1 MKKEKQMAQTPDEKT
16 YVEIPFIEQLKGM
29 GWKHIEGDIDVP
41 YLTERESFRD
51 VLLTARLRRAIKNIN
66 LDDNGNPWLDDDRV
80 NQVVSALK
88 RISAPKL
95 MEANKKAFELIV
107 QGVEVEGD
115 PVLHGGKEKTVAI
128 IDFDNPEKNDFLVI
142 NQFRVDVPGGKT
154 FIAPDIVLFVNGIPL
169 VVVEC
174 KSPKISNPM
183 EEGINQLLRYSNQRP
198 GVEEDEGC
206 ERLFYYNQFLVST
219 FRQEA
224 RAATVGA
231 GYEHY
236 MEWKDTSPVLMSEV
250 AKSLEKEKLNSQ
262 EILIAGM
269 LQKENLLDIVRNFIL
284 FDQVQSRQVKLMCRY
299 QQFRAVH
306 KAIHRLR
313 TGKTRIE
320 HGDTDQRGGIIWHTQ
335 GSGKSLTMVFMVR
348 KMRTIYDMKRFKIVV
363 VTDRINLEGQLRGTA
378 GLTGETVYRAD
389 NKNDLAMLM
398 KEDSSNIVFTMVQK
412 YQEQAPV
419 TEDYEIPAY
428 PLRKAAAP
436 SGKKQHEYK
445 LPAKPTL
452 FPVWSL
458 SPEILVLVDE
468 AHRSHTSMLHANIM
482 RALPNCAMIGFT
494 GTPIIVAGRTRRTH
508 EIFGD
513 YIDQYTIEQS
523 QKDGSTV
530 KILYEGRKAEAR
542 VADGRSLDQFFDDM
556 FRSRTEEEREAIR
569 RKYGTVV
576 NILEAKDLIAVKA
589 EDMLLHYAANILP
602 NGFKAQVVAVS
613 RRAAI
618 RYYEAF
624 GKAREK
630 LLKRLDLLDPNLLN
644 LPEDEQ
650 ENLDEETRFLIIAA
664 KNRDIVKELEFAA
677 IISGDHNDPPSYKEH
692 TDKAKQEILVGKDG
706 RFKKPLDKD
715 NLAVIIV
722 KSMLL
727 VGFDAPVEQV
737 MYLDRFMQ
745 GHELLQAIARVNR
758 RYTGKTRG
766 LVVDYFGVGDRL
778 TEALAMYSQED
789 IKGALINIK
798 DELPKLDDRHR
809 RVMGMFSE
817 KGIADISD
825 IDVCVDALRDVEL
838 RAEFINKFAEF
849 VESMDIILPRPEALP
864 YIYDMKLLGFI
875 NKTAANRYR
884 DSQLNIAGVGNKVK
898 QLIDEHII
906 AQGVNPKVPPISILD
921 KNFEKEVGAIKSK
934 KSQALEMEHAIRFHI
949 EKHLNEDPAF
959 YKKLSERLKDILD
972 AFHENWEALTE
983 ELEKYIHEVKR
994 GREEDQTGLDPKRQ
1008 APFLG
1013 ILIDEY
1019 GKKPEERKMKDF
1031 CEAVVDIVDHI
1042 RQEIG
1047 IVDFWRNRHA
1057 QNILRTWIINEVDDR
1072 NLVPFEKQEKLAD
1085 RFMELAKALHLR
1097 LIRS

>member
-1 MKKEKQMAQTPDEKT
+1 MAQSPDEKT

-29 GWKHIEGDIDVP
+29 GWDHVEGDIDVP

-51 VLLTARLRRAIKNIN
+51 VLLTGRLRKAIKEIN
-66 LDDNGNPWLDDDRV
+66 LDDGGEPWLDDDRV
-80 NQVVSALK
+80 NEVVSRLE
-88 RISAPKL
+88 RITAPKL
-95 MEANKKAFELIV
+95 LEANKEAFDLIV
-107 QGVEVEGD
+107 QGIEVAGD
-115 PVLHGGKEKTVAI
+115 PDKHDGREKNVAV
-128 IDFDNPEKNDFLVI
+128 IDFDHPERNDFIAI

-154 FIAPDIVLFVNGIPL
+154 FIGPDIVLFVNGIPL

-174 KSPKISNPM
+174 KSPKISHPM
-183 EEGINQLLRYSNQRP
+183 EEGINQLLRYSNQRQE
-198 GVEEDEGC
+198 VEEDEGC

-236 MEWKDTSPVLMSEV
+236 MEWKDTSPVPMSEV
-250 AKSLEKEKLNSQ
+250 AKYLGKENLNSQ
-262 EILIAGM
+262 EILVAGM
-269 LQKENLLDIVRNFIL
+269 LRKEHLLDIIRNYIL
-284 FDQVQSRQVKLMCRY
+284 FDQVEGRQMKLMCRY

-306 KAIHRLR
+306 KAIHRIR
-313 TGKTRIE
+313 TGKTKRE
-320 HGDTDQRGGIIWHTQ
+320 HGDADQRGGIIWHTQ
-335 GSGKSLTMVFMVR
+335 GSGKSLTMVFLVR
-348 KMRTIYDMKRFKIVV
+348 KMRNLPDLKKFKVV
-363 VTDRINLEGQLRGTA
+363 MITDRINLEGQLKGTA
-378 GLTGETVYRAD
+378 ALTGETVCRAD
-389 NKNDLAMLM
+389 TKNDLARLM
-398 KEDSSNIVFTMVQK
+398 QEDTSNIVFSMVQK
-412 YQEQAPV
+412 YQDQEPAIG
-419 TEDYEIPAY
+419 DYEVPEY
-428 PLRKAAAP
+428 PMRKAAAP
-436 SGKKQHEYK
+436 SGKKKTGYK
-445 LPAKPTL
+445 LPAKPII
-452 FPVWSL
+452 FPVWNL

-494 GTPIIVAGRTRRTH
+494 GTPIIVAGRARRTH

-530 KILYEGRKAEAR
+530 KILYEGRKAEAK
-542 VADGRSLDQFFDDM
+542 VEGGRTLDQFFDDM

-569 RKYGTVV
+569 RRYGTVV
-576 NILEAKDLIAVKA
+576 NILEAKDLIAAKA

-613 RRAAI
+613 RQAAI

-624 GKAREK
+624 GKARSK
-630 LLKRLDLLDPNLLN
+630 LLRRFELLDPNLFD

-664 KNRDIVKELEFAA
+664 KNRDILKKLEFAA
-677 IISGDHNDPPSYKEH
+677 IISGDHNDLPSYKEH
-692 TDKAKQEILVGKDG
+692 TDKARHEILVGKDG
-706 RFKKPLDKD
+706 RFKQPLSQDK
-715 NLAVIIV
+715 LAIIIV

-778 TEALAMYSQED
+778 TEALAIYSQED

-809 RVMGMFSE
+809 RVLALFSS
-817 KGIADISD
+817 KGIDDILD
-825 IDVCVDALRDVEL
+825 IDACVDALRDIAL
-838 RAEFINKFAEF
+838 RAEFIIRFAKFA
-849 VESMDIILPRPEALP
+849 ESMDIILPRPEALP
-864 YIYDMKLLGFI
+864 YIYGMKVLGFI

-898 QLIDEHII
+898 QLIDEHIV
-906 AQGVNPKVPPISILD
+906 AQGVDPKVPPISILD
-921 KNFEKEVGAIKSK
+921 RNFEKEVGAIKSK
-934 KSQALEMEHAIRFHI
+934 KTQALEMEHAVRFHI
-949 EKHLNEDPAF
+949 EKHHNEDPAF

-972 AFHENWEALTE
+972 AFHDNWEGLAE
-983 ELEKYIHEVKR
+983 VLEKFIRGTKR
-994 GREEDQTGLDPKRQ
+994 GREEDQTGLDPKTQ

-1019 GKKPEERKMKDF
+1019 GKKPSEREMKDF
-1031 CEAVVDIVDHI
+1031 CDAVVDMVDHI
-1042 RQEIG
+1042 RQEIAV
-1047 IVDFWRNRHA
+1047 VDFWRSRHMRDL
-1057 QNILRTWIINEVDDR
+1057 LRTWIIIEIDDR
-1072 NLVPFEKQEKLAD
+1072 NLIPFDKQERLAD
-1085 RFMELAKALHLR
+1085 RFLELAKALHLR

>member
-1 MKKEKQMAQTPDEKT
+1 MAQSPDEKT

-29 GWKHIEGDIDVP
+29 GWDHIEGDIDVP

-51 VLLTARLRRAIKNIN
+51 VLLADRLRKAIKRIN

-80 NQVVSALK
+80 NQVVSALE

-107 QGVEVEGD
+107 HGVEVEGD

-128 IDFDNPEKNDFLVI
+128 IDFDHPEKNDFLII

-154 FIAPDIVLFVNGIPL
+154 FISPDIVLFVNGIPL

-198 GVEEDEGC
+198 EVEEDEGC

-236 MEWKDTSPVLMSEV
+236 MEWKDTSPVPLSEV
-250 AKSLEKEKLNSQ
+250 ARRLGKEKLNSQ

-269 LQKENLLDIVRNFIL
+269 LRKEHLLDIIRNFTL
-284 FDQVQSRQVKLMCRY
+284 FDQIQDRQVKLMCRY

-306 KAIHRLR
+306 KAIHRLK
-313 TGKTRIE
+313 TGKTRKE
-320 HGDTDQRGGIIWHTQ
+320 HGDADQRGGIIWHTQ
-335 GSGKSLTMVFMVR
+335 GSGKSLTMVFMIR
-348 KMRTIYDMKRFKIVV
+348 KMRNLPDLKSFKVVV
-363 VTDRINLEGQLRGTA
+363 VTDRINLEGQLKGTA
-378 GLTGETVYRAD
+378 GLTGETVYRAN
-389 NKNDLAMLM
+389 NKNDLARHMQ
-398 KEDSSNIVFTMVQK
+398 EDSSNIIFATVQK
-412 YQEQAPV
+412 YQDQAPR
-419 TEDYEIPAY
+419 TQDDYQIPE
-428 PLRKAAAP
+428 PRMLKAAAP
-436 SGKKQHEYK
+436 SGKKQSEYK
-445 LPAKPTL
+445 LPAKPIL
-452 FPVWSL
+452 FPIWNHSDK
-458 SPEILVLVDE
+458 ILVLVDE

-530 KILYEGRKAEAR
+530 KILYEGRKAEAM
-542 VADGRSLDQFFDDM
+542 VEDGRSLDQFFDDM
-556 FRSRTEEEREAIR
+556 FRSRTQEEREAIR

-576 NILEAKDLIAVKA
+576 NILEAKDIIAVKA

-630 LLKRLDLLDPNLLN
+630 LLKRLDLLDSNLLN

-650 ENLDEETRFLIIAA
+650 KNLYEETRFLIIAA
-664 KNRDIVKELEFAA
+664 KNRDIVKELEFAT

-692 TDKAKQEILVGKDG
+692 TDKAKHEILVGKDG

-715 NLAVIIV
+715 KLAVIIV

-766 LVVDYFGVGDRL
+766 LIVDYFGVGDRL
-778 TEALAMYSQED
+778 TEALAMYSQDD

-798 DELPKLDDRHR
+798 DELPKLDDRYR
-809 RVMGMFSE
+809 RVMGLFSAM
-817 KGIADISD
+817 GIADIL
-825 IDVCVDALRDVEL
+825 DVDACVDSLRDVEL
-838 RAEFINKFAEF
+838 RAEFISKFAEF
-849 VESMDIILPRPEALP
+849 AESMDIILPRPEALP

-875 NKTAANRYR
+875 NKTAANRYQ

-906 AQGVNPKVPPISILD
+906 AQGVDPKVPPISILD
-921 KNFEKEVGAIKSK
+921 KNFEKEVGAVKSK
-934 KSQALEMEHAIRFHI
+934 KSQALEMEHAARFHI
-949 EKHLNEDPAF
+949 EKHYNEDPAF

-972 AFHENWEALTE
+972 AFHENWEVLAE
-983 ELEKYIHEVKR
+983 ELEKFIQETKKGR
-994 GREEDQTGLDPKRQ
+994 GEDQTGLDPKTQ
-1008 APFLG
+1008 SPFLG

-1019 GKKPEERKMKDF
+1019 GKKPEERKMKDL
-1031 CEAVVDIVDHI
+1031 CEAVVDIVEHI

-1072 NLVPFEKQEKLAD
+1072 NLVPFEKQEKIAD

>member
-1 MKKEKQMAQTPDEKT
+1 MAQSPDEKT

-29 GWKHIEGDIDVP
+29 GWEHIEGDIDVP

-51 VLLTARLRRAIKNIN
+51 VLLTGRLRDAIEKIN
-66 LDDNGNPWLDDDRV
+66 LDDGGEPWLDDDRV
-80 NQVVSALK
+80 NEVVSRLE

-95 MEANKKAFELIV
+95 FEANKKAYDLIV
-107 QGVEVEGD
+107 QGIEVAGD
-115 PVLHGGKEKTVAI
+115 PDKHDGREKNVAL
-128 IDFDNPEKNDFLVI
+128 IDFDHPERNDFIAI
-142 NQFRVDVPGGKT
+142 NQFRADVPGGKT
-154 FIAPDIVLFVNGIPL
+154 FIDPDIVLFVNGIPL

-183 EEGINQLLRYSNQRP
+183 EEGINQLLRYSNQRQE
-198 GVEEDEGC
+198 VEEDEGC

-219 FRQEA
+219 FRHEA

-231 GYEHY
+231 DYEHY
-236 MEWKDTSPVLMSEV
+236 MEWKDTSPVSMSEV
-250 AKSLEKEKLNSQ
+250 AKYLGKENLNSQ
-262 EILIAGM
+262 EILVAGM
-269 LQKENLLDIVRNFIL
+269 LRKEHLLDIIRNYIL
-284 FDQVQSRQVKLMCRY
+284 FDQVEGRQVKLMCRY

-313 TGKTRIE
+313 TGKTKRE
-320 HGDTDQRGGIIWHTQ
+320 HGDADQRGGIIWHTQ
-335 GSGKSLTMVFMVR
+335 GSGKSLTMVFLVR
-348 KMRTIYDMKRFKIVV
+348 KMRNLPDLKKFKVV
-363 VTDRINLEGQLRGTA
+363 MITDRINLEGQLKGTA
-378 GLTGETVYRAD
+378 ALTGETVYRAD
-389 NKNDLAMLM
+389 NKNDLARLM
-398 KEDSSNIVFTMVQK
+398 QEDTSNIVFSMVQK
-412 YQEQAPV
+412 YQNQEPAM
-419 TEDYEIPAY
+419 ENYEVPEY
-428 PLRKAAAP
+428 RMLKAAAP
-436 SGKKQHEYK
+436 SGKKKIGYK
-445 LPAKPTL
+445 LPAKPII
-452 FPVWSL
+452 FPVWNL
-458 SPEILVLVDE
+458 SPKILVLVDE

-494 GTPIIVAGRTRRTH
+494 GTPIIVAGRARRTH

-530 KILYEGRKAEAR
+530 KILYEGRKAEAK
-542 VADGRSLDQFFDDM
+542 VEGGRTLDQFFDEM

-569 RKYGTVV
+569 RRYGTVV
-576 NILEAKDLIAVKA
+576 NILEAKDLIAAKA

-618 RYYEAF
+618 RYHEAF
-624 GKAREK
+624 GKARTN
-630 LLKRLDLLDPNLLN
+630 LLKRLERLDPNLLN

-650 ENLDEETRFLIIAA
+650 KNLDEETRFLIIAA
-664 KNRDIVKELEFAA
+664 KNRDILKKLEFAA

-692 TDKAKQEILVGKDG
+692 TDKARHEIFVGKDG
-706 RFKKPLDKD
+706 RFKQPLTQDK
-715 NLAVIIV
+715 LAIIIV

-766 LVVDYFGVGDRL
+766 LVADYFGVGDRL
-778 TEALAMYSQED
+778 TEALAIYSQED

-809 RVMGMFSE
+809 RVLALFSS
-817 KGIADISD
+817 KGIDDILD
-825 IDVCVDALRDVEL
+825 IDACVDALRDIEL
-838 RAEFINKFAEF
+838 RAEFIIRFAEF
-849 VESMDIILPRPEALP
+849 AESMDIILPRPEALP
-864 YIYDMKLLGFI
+864 YIYDMKVLGFI

-906 AQGVNPKVPPISILD
+906 AQGVDPKVPPISILD
-921 KNFEKEVGAIKSK
+921 RNFEKEVGAIKSK
-934 KSQALEMEHAIRFHI
+934 KTQALEMEHAVRFHI
-949 EKHLNEDPAF
+949 EKHHNEDPAF
-959 YKKLSERLKDILD
+959 YKKLSERLKEILD
-972 AFHENWEALTE
+972 AFHDNWEVLAE
-983 ELEKYIHEVKR
+983 ELEKFIRKTKG
-994 GREEDQTGLDPKRQ
+994 GREEDQTGLDPKTQ

-1019 GKKPEERKMKDF
+1019 GNKPDKREMKDF

-1072 NLVPFEKQEKLAD
+1072 NLVLFKKQEKLAD

>member
-1 MKKEKQMAQTPDEKT
+1 MAQSPDEKT

-29 GWKHIEGDIDVP
+29 GWDHIEGDIDVP

-51 VLLTARLRRAIKNIN
+51 VLLTGRLRDAIKKIN
-66 LDDNGNPWLDDDRV
+66 LDDGGRPWLDDDRV
-80 NQVVSALK
+80 NEVVSRLK
-88 RISAPKL
+88 RITAPKL
-95 MEANKKAFELIV
+95 LEANKEAFDLIM
-107 QGVEVEGD
+107 QGIEVAGD
-115 PVLHGGKEKTVAI
+115 PDKHDGREKSVAV
-128 IDFDNPEKNDFLVI
+128 IDFDHPERNDFIAI
-142 NQFRVDVPGGKT
+142 NQFRADVPGGKT
-154 FIAPDIVLFVNGIPL
+154 FISPDIVLFVNGIPL

-174 KSPKISNPM
+174 KSPKISHPM
-183 EEGINQLLRYSNQRP
+183 EEGINQLLRYSNQRQE
-198 GVEEDEGC
+198 VEEDEGC

-231 GYEHY
+231 GFEHY
-236 MEWKDTSPVLMSEV
+236 MEWKDTSPVPMSEV
-250 AKSLEKEKLNSQ
+250 AKDLGKENLNSQ

-269 LQKENLLDIVRNFIL
+269 LRKEHLLDIIRNYIL
-284 FDQVQSRQVKLMCRY
+284 FDQVGGRQVKLMCRY

-313 TGKTRIE
+313 TGKTKRE
-320 HGDTDQRGGIIWHTQ
+320 HGEADQRGGIIWHTQ
-335 GSGKSLTMVFMVR
+335 GSGKSLTMVFLVR
-348 KMRTIYDMKRFKIVV
+348 KMRNLPDLKKFKIVMI
-363 VTDRINLEGQLRGTA
+363 TDRINLEGQLKGTA
-378 GLTGETVYRAD
+378 ALTGETVYRAD
-389 NKNDLAMLM
+389 NKNDLARLM
-398 KEDSSNIVFTMVQK
+398 QEDTSNIVFSMVQK
-412 YQEQAPV
+412 YQDKEPAM
-419 TEDYEIPAY
+419 ENYEVPEY
-428 PLRKAAAP
+428 RMLKAAAP
-436 SGKKQHEYK
+436 SGKKKTGYK
-445 LPAKPTL
+445 LPAKPVI
-452 FPVWSL
+452 FPVWNL

-482 RALPNCAMIGFT
+482 QALPNCAMIGFT
-494 GTPIIVAGRTRRTH
+494 GTPIIAGRSRKQTH

-530 KILYEGRKAEAR
+530 KILYEGRKAEAK
-542 VADGRSLDQFFDDM
+542 VEGGRTLDQFFDDM

-569 RKYGTVV
+569 RRYGTVV
-576 NILEAKDLIAVKA
+576 NILEAKDLIAAKT
-589 EDMLLHYAANILP
+589 EDMLLHYTANILP

-624 GKAREK
+624 GKARTK
-630 LLKRLDLLDPNLLN
+630 LLRRIELLDPNLLN

-650 ENLDEETRFLIIAA
+650 KNLDEETRFLIIAA
-664 KNRDIVKELEFAA
+664 KNKDILKKLEFAA
-677 IISGDHNDPPSYKEH
+677 IISGNHNDPPSYKEY
-692 TDKAKQEILVGKDG
+692 TDKARHEILVGKDG
-706 RFKKPLDKD
+706 RFKQPLEQDK
-715 NLAVIIV
+715 LAIIIV

-778 TEALAMYSQED
+778 TEALAIYSQED

-809 RVMGMFSE
+809 RVLALFSS
-817 KGIADISD
+817 KGIDDILD
-825 IDVCVDALRDVEL
+825 IDACVDALRNIEL
-838 RAEFINKFAEF
+838 RAEFIIKFAEF
-849 VESMDIILPRPEALP
+849 AESMDIILPRPEALP
-864 YIYDMKLLGFI
+864 YIYDMKVLGFI

-898 QLIDEHII
+898 QLIDEHIV
-906 AQGVNPKVPPISILD
+906 AQGVDPKVPPISILD
-921 KNFEKEVGAIKSK
+921 RNFEKEVGAIKSK
-934 KSQALEMEHAIRFHI
+934 KTQALEMEHAVRFHI
-949 EKHLNEDPAF
+949 EKHYNEDPAF
-959 YKKLSERLKDILD
+959 YRKLSERLKEILD
-972 AFHENWEALTE
+972 AFHDNWEVLAE
-983 ELEKYIHEVKR
+983 ELEKFIREAKG
-994 GREEDQTGLDPKRQ
+994 GREEDQTGLDPKTQ

-1019 GKKPEERKMKDF
+1019 GNKPGEREMKDF
-1031 CEAVVDIVDHI
+1031 CDAVVDMVDHI
-1042 RQEIG
+1042 RQEIA
-1047 IVDFWRNRHA
+1047 IVDFWRSRHM
-1057 QNILRTWIINEVDDR
+1057 QDLLRTWIINEIDDR
-1072 NLVPFEKQEKLAD
+1072 NLIPFDKQERLAD
-1085 RFMELAKALHLR
+1085 RFLELSKALHLR

>member
-1 MKKEKQMAQTPDEKT
+1 MAQTPDEKT
-16 YVEIPFIEQLKGM
+16 YVEIPFIEQLKAM

-51 VLLTARLRRAIKNIN
+51 VLLADRLRRAIKKIN
-66 LDDNGNPWLDDDRV
+66 LDDNGNSWLDDDRV
-80 NQVVSALK
+80 NQVISALK

-95 MEANKKAFELIV
+95 MEANKKAFDLIV
-107 QGVEVEGD
+107 HGVEVEGD

-128 IDFDNPEKNDFLVI
+128 IDFDHPKKNDFLVI

-154 FIAPDIVLFVNGIPL
+154 FISPDIVLFVNGLPL

-174 KSPKISNPM
+174 KSPKISNPT

-198 GVEEDEGC
+198 EVEEDEGC

-231 GYEHY
+231 MYEHY
-236 MEWKDTSPVLMSEV
+236 MEWKDTSPVTMSEV

-262 EILIAGM
+262 EILVAGM
-269 LQKENLLDIVRNFIL
+269 LRKEHLLDIIRNFTL
-284 FDQVQSRQVKLMCRY
+284 FDQIQGRQVKLMCRY

-313 TGKTRIE
+313 TGKTRKGR
-320 HGDTDQRGGIIWHTQ
+320 GDTDQRGGIIWHTQ

-348 KMRTIYDMKRFKIVV
+348 KMRNLLDLKSFKVVV
-363 VTDRINLEGQLRGTA
+363 VTDRVNLEGQLKGTA
-378 GLTGETVYRAD
+378 GLTGETVYRAN
-389 NKNDLAMLM
+389 NKNNLARLM
-398 KEDSSNIVFTMVQK
+398 QEDSSNIVFAMVQK
-412 YQEQAPV
+412 YQEQEPV
-419 TEDYEIPAY
+419 TEDYEI
-428 PLRKAAAP
+428 LGHRMLKAAAP
-436 SGKKQHEYK
+436 SGKKKTDYK
-445 LPAKPTL
+445 FPAKPIL
-452 FPVWSL
+452 FPIWNPS
-458 SPEILVLVDE
+458 EKILVLVDE

-530 KILYEGRKAEAR
+530 KILYEGRKAEAM
-542 VADGRSLDQFFDDM
+542 VEDGRSLDQFFDDM

-576 NILEAKDLIAVKA
+576 NILEAKDIIAVKA
-589 EDMLLHYAANILP
+589 EDILLHYAANILP

-630 LLKRLDLLDPNLLN
+630 LLKRLDLLDSNLLN

-650 ENLDEETRFLIIAA
+650 KNLDEETRFLIIAA
-664 KNRDIVKELEFAA
+664 KNRDIVKDLEFAA

-692 TDKAKQEILVGKDG
+692 TDKAKHEILVGKDG
-706 RFKKPLDKD
+706 RFKKTLNKD
-715 NLAVIIV
+715 TLAVIIV

-766 LVVDYFGVGDRL
+766 LIVDYFGVGDRL
-778 TEALAMYSQED
+778 TEALAMYSQDD

-809 RVMGMFSE
+809 RVIGLFSE
-817 KGIADISD
+817 RGIADISD
-825 IDVCVDALRDVEL
+825 IDACVDALRDVEL
-838 RAEFINKFAEF
+838 RAEFISNFAEF
-849 VESMDIILPRPEALP
+849 AESMDIILPRPEALP

-875 NKTAANRYR
+875 NKTATNRYR

-906 AQGVNPKVPPISILD
+906 AQGVDPKVPPISILD

-934 KSQALEMEHAIRFHI
+934 KSQALEMEHAARFHI
-949 EKHLNEDPAF
+949 EKHYNEDPAF

-972 AFHENWEALTE
+972 AFRDNWEALAE
-983 ELEKYIHEVKR
+983 ELEKFIHEVKR

-1042 RQEIG
+1042 RQEIS

-1057 QNILRTWIINEVDDR
+1057 QNILRTWIINEVDNR

>member
-1 MKKEKQMAQTPDEKT
+1 MAQTPDEKT
-16 YVEIPFIEQLKGM
+16 YVEVPFIEQLKGM
-29 GWKHIEGDIDVP
+29 DWGHIEGDIDVP

-51 VLLTARLRRAIKNIN
+51 VLLAERLRRAVKRIN

-80 NQVVSALK
+80 NQVVSALE

-95 MEANKKAFELIV
+95 MEANKKAFDLIV
-107 QGVEVEGD
+107 HGVEVEGD

-128 IDFDNPEKNDFLVI
+128 IDFDHPEKNDFLII

-154 FIAPDIVLFVNGIPL
+154 FISPDIVLFVNGIPI
-169 VVVEC
+169 VIIEC

-198 GVEEDEGC
+198 EVEEDEGC
-206 ERLFYYNQFLVST
+206 ERLFYYNQFLIST

-236 MEWKDTSPVLMSEV
+236 MEWKDTSPVPMSEV
-250 AKSLEKEKLNSQ
+250 AKSLGKEKLNSQ
-262 EILIAGM
+262 EVLIAGM
-269 LQKENLLDIVRNFIL
+269 LQKERLLDIIRNFIL
-284 FDQVQSRQVKLMCRY
+284 FDQIEGRQVKLMCRY

-313 TGKTRIE
+313 TGKTRKE
-320 HGDTDQRGGIIWHTQ
+320 HGDADQRGGIIWHTQ

-348 KMRTIYDMKRFKIVV
+348 KMRTLSDLKSFKVVV
-363 VTDRINLEGQLRGTA
+363 VTDRINLEGQLKGAA
-378 GLTGETVYRAD
+378 GLTGETVYRAN
-389 NKNDLAMLM
+389 NKNDLASLM
-398 KEDSSNIVFTMVQK
+398 QEASSNIVFAMVQK
-412 YQEQAPV
+412 YQDQELV
-419 TEDYEIPAY
+419 TEDYEIPGY
-428 PLRKAAAP
+428 RILKAAAP
-436 SGKKQHEYK
+436 SGEKKTDYK
-445 LPAKPTL
+445 LPVKPIL
-452 FPVWSL
+452 FPVWNPS
-458 SPEILVLVDE
+458 EKILVLVDE
-468 AHRSHTSMLHANIM
+468 AHRSHTNMMHANIM
-482 RALPNCAMIGFT
+482 RALPNCSMIGFT
-494 GTPIIVAGRTRRTH
+494 GTPIIAGRIRKKTH
-508 EIFGD
+508 EIFGN

-542 VADGRSLDQFFDDM
+542 VEDGRTLDQFFDDM
-556 FRSRTEEEREAIR
+556 FRSRSEEEREAIR
-569 RKYGTVV
+569 RKYGTVA
-576 NILEAKDLIAVKA
+576 NILEAKDLIAAKA

-613 RRAAI
+613 RRATI

-624 GKAREK
+624 AKAKTK
-630 LLKRLDLLDPNLLN
+630 LLRRLELLDPNLFD
-644 LPEDEQ
+644 LPEEEQ
-650 ENLDEETRFLIIAA
+650 EDLDEKTRFLIIAA
-664 KNRDIVKELEFAA
+664 KNRDILKELEFAA

-706 RFKKPLDKD
+706 RFKKLLDKD
-715 NLAVIIV
+715 KLAVIIV

-727 VGFDAPVEQV
+727 VGFDAPVEQL

-778 TEALAMYSQED
+778 TEALAIYSQDD
-789 IKGALINIK
+789 IKGALVNIK

-809 RVMGMFSE
+809 RVMDLFSAR
-817 KGIADISD
+817 GIADISD
-825 IDVCVDALRDVEL
+825 VDACVDALRDVEL
-838 RAEFINKFAEF
+838 RAEFINKLAEF
-849 VESMDIILPRPEALP
+849 AESMDIILPRPEALP

-884 DSQLNIAGVGNKVK
+884 DSQLNITGVGSKVK

-906 AQGVNPKVPPISILD
+906 AQGVDPKVPPISILD

-934 KSQALEMEHAIRFHI
+934 KTQALEMEHAARFHI
-949 EKHLNEDPAF
+949 EKHYNEDPAF

-972 AFHENWEALTE
+972 AFRDNWEAMAA
-983 ELEKYIHEVKR
+983 ELEEFIQETKKGR
-994 GREEDQTGLDPKRQ
+994 GEDQTGLDPKIQ

-1019 GKKPEERKMKDF
+1019 GEKPEERKMKDF
-1031 CEAVVDIVDHI
+1031 CEAVVDIVDHV
-1042 RQEIG
+1042 RQEIKV
-1047 IVDFWRNRHA
+1047 VDFWRNRHA

-1072 NLVPFEKQEKLAD
+1072 NLVPFDKQGKLAD
-1085 RFMELAKALHLR
+1085 RFVELAKALHLR

>member
-1 MKKEKQMAQTPDEKT
+1 MTQAPDEKT
-16 YVEIPFIEQLKGM
+16 YVEMPFIEQLKAM
-29 GWKHIEGDIDVP
+29 GWEHIEGDIDVP

-51 VLLTARLRRAIKNIN
+51 VLLTDRLRNAVKIIN

-80 NQVVSALK
+80 SQVVSTME
-88 RISAPKL
+88 RISTPKL
-95 MEANKKAFELIV
+95 MEANKKAFDLIV
-107 QGVEVEGD
+107 HGVEVEGD

-128 IDFDNPEKNDFLVI
+128 IDFDHPEKNDFLVI

-154 FIAPDIVLFVNGIPL
+154 FISPDIVLFVNGIPL

-198 GVEEDEGC
+198 EVGEDEGC
-206 ERLFYYNQFLVST
+206 ERLFYYNQFMVST

-231 GYEHY
+231 MYEHY
-236 MEWKDTSPVLMSEV
+236 MEWKDTSPVPMSEV

-262 EILIAGM
+262 EVLIAGM
-269 LQKENLLDIVRNFIL
+269 LQKERLLDIIRNFIL
-284 FDQVQSRQVKLMCRY
+284 FDQIQGRQVKLMSRY

-306 KAIHRLR
+306 KAIYRLR
-313 TGKTRIE
+313 TGETRKE

-348 KMRTIYDMKRFKIVV
+348 KMRNLPDLKSFKVVV
-363 VTDRINLEGQLRGTA
+363 VTDRINLEGQLKGTA
-378 GLTGETVYRAD
+378 SLTGETVYRAN
-389 NKNDLAMLM
+389 NKNDLASLM
-398 KEDSSNIVFTMVQK
+398 QEASSNIVFAMVQK
-412 YQEQAPV
+412 YQDQEPV
-419 TEDYEIPAY
+419 KDDYEIPGY
-428 PLRKAAAP
+428 RMLKAAAP
-436 SGKKQHEYK
+436 SGEKKTDYK
-445 LPAKPTL
+445 LPAKPIL
-452 FPVWSL
+452 FPVWNHSDK
-458 SPEILVLVDE
+458 ILVLVDE
-468 AHRSHTSMLHANIM
+468 AHRSHTNMMHANIM

-494 GTPIIVAGRTRRTH
+494 GTPIIAGRIRKKTH

-523 QKDGSTV
+523 QKDGATV
-530 KILYEGRKAEAR
+530 KILYEGRKAEAM
-542 VADGRSLDQFFDDM
+542 VEDGRTLDQFFDDM
-556 FRSRTEEEREAIR
+556 FRSRSEEEREAIR
-569 RKYGTVV
+569 RKYGTVA
-576 NILEAKDLIAVKA
+576 NILEAKDLIAAKA
-589 EDMLLHYAANILP
+589 EDILLHYAANILP

-624 GKAREK
+624 GKAKAK
-630 LLKRLDLLDPNLLN
+630 LLRRIELLDPNLFD

-664 KNRDIVKELEFAA
+664 KNRDIIKELEFAA

-706 RFKKPLDKD
+706 RFKKPLGKDK
-715 NLAVIIV
+715 LAVIIV

-758 RYTGKTRG
+758 RYTEKTRG

-778 TEALAMYSQED
+778 TEALAMYSQDD
-789 IKGALINIK
+789 IKGALVNIK

-809 RVMGMFSE
+809 RVVSLFSE
-817 KGIADISD
+817 RKIFDIL
-825 IDVCVDALRDVEL
+825 DVDACVDVLRDVEL

-849 VESMDIILPRPEALP
+849 AESMDIILPRPEALP
-864 YIYDMKLLGFI
+864 YIYDLKLLGFI

-884 DSQLNIAGVGNKVK
+884 DSQLNIAGVGSKVK
-898 QLIDEHII
+898 QLVDEHII
-906 AQGVNPKVPPISILD
+906 AQGVDPKVPPISILD

-934 KSQALEMEHAIRFHI
+934 KTQALEMEHAARFHI
-949 EKHLNEDPAF
+949 EKHYNEDPAF

-972 AFHENWEALTE
+972 AFRDNWEVLAE
-983 ELEKYIHEVKR
+983 ELKKFTQETKK
-994 GREEDQTGLDPKRQ
+994 GREEDRTGLDTKTQ

-1013 ILIDEY
+1013 ILIDEF
-1019 GKKPEERKMKDF
+1019 GRKPEERKMKDF

-1042 RQEIG
+1042 RQEIRV
-1047 IVDFWRNRHA
+1047 VDFWRNRHA
-1057 QNILRTWIINEVDDR
+1057 QDLLRTWIINEVDDR
-1072 NLVPFEKQEKLAD
+1072 NLVPFDKQRKLAD
-1085 RFMELAKALHLR
+1085 RFVELAKALHLR

>member
-1 MKKEKQMAQTPDEKT
+1 MAQTPDEKT

-29 GWKHIEGDIDVP
+29 GWGHIEGDIDVP

-51 VLLTARLRRAIKNIN
+51 VLLTARLRRAIKKIN
-66 LDDNGNPWLDDDRV
+66 LDNNGKPWLDDDRV
-80 NQVVSALK
+80 NQVVSALE

-95 MEANKKAFELIV
+95 MEANKKAFDLIV

-115 PVLHGGKEKTVAI
+115 PALHGGKEKTVAI
-128 IDFDNPEKNDFLVI
+128 IDFDHPEKNDFLAI

-169 VVVEC
+169 VIVEC

-198 GVEEDEGC
+198 DVEEDEGC
-206 ERLFYYNQFLVST
+206 ERLFYYNQFLVGT

-224 RAATVGA
+224 RSATVGA

-236 MEWKDTSPVLMSEV
+236 MEWKDTSPVPMSEV
-250 AKSLEKEKLNSQ
+250 AKRLSKERLNSQ
-262 EILIAGM
+262 EILVAGM
-269 LQKENLLDIVRNFIL
+269 LQKQNLLDIIRNFIL
-284 FDQVQSRQVKLMCRY
+284 FDQVQSRRVKLMCRY

-363 VTDRINLEGQLRGTA
+363 VTDRINLEDQLRGTA

-389 NKNDLAMLM
+389 NKNDLARHMQ
-398 KEDSSNIVFTMVQK
+398 EDSSNIVFATVQK
-412 YQEQAPV
+412 YQDQETVMQ
-419 TEDYEIPAY
+419 DYEVPGY
-428 PLRKAAAP
+428 RMLKAAAP
-436 SGKKQHEYK
+436 SGKKQGEYK
-445 LPAKPTL
+445 LPAKPIL
-452 FPVWSL
+452 FPVWNL
-458 SPEILVLVDE
+458 SPGILVLVDE

-542 VADGRSLDQFFDDM
+542 IEDGRSLDQLFDDM

-618 RYYEAF
+618 RYYKAF
-624 GKAREK
+624 EKAREK

-692 TDKAKQEILVGKDG
+692 TDKTKQEILVGKDG

-778 TEALAMYSQED
+778 AEALAMYSQDD

-809 RVMGMFSE
+809 RVIGLFSE
-817 KGIADISD
+817 RGIADISD

-838 RAEFINKFAEF
+838 RAKFIKKFAEF
-849 VESMDIILPRPEALP
+849 AESMDIILPRPEALP
-864 YIYDMKLLGFI
+864 YIYDMKLFGFI

-906 AQGVNPKVPPISILD
+906 AQGVDPKVPPISILD

-983 ELEKYIHEVKR
+983 ELEKFIQETKK
-994 GREEDQTGLDPKRQ
+994 GRKEDQTGLDPKRQ

>member
-1 MKKEKQMAQTPDEKT
+1 MAQAPDEKT
-16 YVEIPFIEQLKGM
+16 YVEIPFNCSIKGM
-29 GWKHIEGDIDVP
+29 GWDHIEGDIDVP

-51 VLLTARLRRAIKNIN
+51 VLLTGRLRDAIKKIN
-66 LDDNGNPWLDDDRV
+66 LDDGGKPWLDDDRV
-80 NQVVSALK
+80 NEVVSRLE
-88 RISAPKL
+88 RITAPKL
-95 MEANKKAFELIV
+95 LEANKEAFDLIV
-107 QGVEVEGD
+107 QGVEVAGD
-115 PVLHGGKEKTVAI
+115 PDKHDGREKNVAV
-128 IDFDNPEKNDFLVI
+128 IDFDHPERNDFLAI
-142 NQFRVDVPGGKT
+142 NQFRVDVPDGKT
-154 FIAPDIVLFVNGIPL
+154 FIAPDIVLFVNGIPF

-174 KSPKISNPM
+174 KSPKISHPM

-198 GVEEDEGC
+198 EVEEDEGC

-231 GYEHY
+231 DYEHY
-236 MEWKDTSPVLMSEV
+236 MEWKDTSPVPMSEV
-250 AKSLEKEKLNSQ
+250 ANYLGKENLNSQ
-262 EILIAGM
+262 DILIAGT
-269 LQKENLLDIVRNFIL
+269 LRKEHLPDIIRNYIL
-284 FDQVQSRQVKLMCRY
+284 FDQVEGRQIKLMCRY

-313 TGKTRIE
+313 TGKTKKE
-320 HGDTDQRGGIIWHTQ
+320 HGDADQRGGIIWHTQ
-335 GSGKSLTMVFMVR
+335 GSGKSLTMVFLVR
-348 KMRTIYDMKRFKIVV
+348 KMRNLPDLKKFKVV
-363 VTDRINLEGQLRGTA
+363 MITDRINLEGQLKGTA
-378 GLTGETVYRAD
+378 ALTGETVYRAD
-389 NKNDLAMLM
+389 TKNDLARLM
-398 KEDSSNIVFTMVQK
+398 QEDASNIVFSMLQK
-412 YQEQAPV
+412 YQDKEPV
-419 TEDYEIPAY
+419 TDDYEIPEY
-428 PLRKAAAP
+428 PMRKAAAP
-436 SGKKQHEYK
+436 SGKKKTGYK
-445 LPAKPTL
+445 LPAKPII
-452 FPVWSL
+452 FPVWNL

-530 KILYEGRKAEAR
+530 KILYEGRKAEAK
-542 VADGRSLDQFFDDM
+542 VEGGRTLDQFFDDM

-569 RKYGTVV
+569 RRYGTVV
-576 NILEAKDLIAVKA
+576 NILEAKDLIAAKA
-589 EDMLLHYAANILP
+589 EDMLLHYTANILP

-624 GKAREK
+624 GKARSK
-630 LLKRLDLLDPNLLN
+630 LLRRLELLDPNLLN

-664 KNRDIVKELEFAA
+664 KNRDILKKLEFAA

-692 TDKAKQEILVGKDG
+692 TDKARHEILVGKDG
-706 RFKKPLDKD
+706 RFKQPLTQDK
-715 NLAVIIV
+715 LAIIIV

-778 TEALAMYSQED
+778 TEALAIYSQED

-809 RVMGMFSE
+809 RVLALFSS
-817 KGIADISD
+817 KGIDDILD
-825 IDVCVDALRDVEL
+825 IDVCVDALRDIEL
-838 RAEFINKFAEF
+838 RAEFIIRFTEFA
-849 VESMDIILPRPEALP
+849 ESMDIILPRPEALP
-864 YIYDMKLLGFI
+864 YIYDMKVLGFI

-898 QLIDEHII
+898 QLIDEHIV
-906 AQGVNPKVPPISILD
+906 AQGVDPKVPPISILD
-921 KNFEKEVGAIKSK
+921 SNFEKEVGAIKSK
-934 KSQALEMEHAIRFHI
+934 KTQALEMEHAVRFHI
-949 EKHLNEDPAF
+949 EKHHNEDPAF

-972 AFHENWEALTE
+972 AFHDNWEGLVE
-983 ELEKYIHEVKR
+983 VLEKFIRGTKR
-994 GREEDQTGLDPKRQ
+994 GREEDQTGLDPKTQ

-1019 GKKPEERKMKDF
+1019 GKKPGKREMKDF
-1031 CEAVVDIVDHI
+1031 CDAVVDMVDHI
-1042 RQEIG
+1042 RQEIAV
-1047 IVDFWRNRHA
+1047 VDFWRNRHA

-1072 NLVPFEKQEKLAD
+1072 NLVLFEKQEKLAD
-1085 RFMELAKALHLR
+1085 RFLELAKALHLR